1 MAALPK
7 VQYQHYQSRKVAAK
21 QAVVVAK
28 AAHFDQ
34 LYVDLE
40 TSAITSAEVAVKM
53 GKRKK
58 MGKRWALTISPQWKP
73 GSFSATEAS
82 PS

>member
-40 TSAITSAEVAVKM
+40 TS
-53 GKRKK
+53 G
-58 MGKRWALTISPQWKP
+58 G
-73 GSFSATEAS
+73 ATKIYY
-82 PS
+82 